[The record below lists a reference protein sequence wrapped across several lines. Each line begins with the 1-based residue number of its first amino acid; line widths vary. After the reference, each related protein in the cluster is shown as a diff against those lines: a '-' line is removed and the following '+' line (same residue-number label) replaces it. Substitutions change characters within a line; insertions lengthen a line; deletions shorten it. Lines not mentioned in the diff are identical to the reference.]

1 MPYEEGRPSVMGFFG
16 EIMLRQVLGAQ
27 FLKEK
32 TIRLINYVDIL
43 LSQYENGA
51 IIGRA
56 RCNKLGILAKMLV
69 VDEAKVNN
77 FIKGMRD
84 MAEKT
89 LDRFRK
95 EVGREPESLTEII
108 HREIESTY
116 GISMTDYVLAM
127 TKGNKREKKIF
138 NRKVLIEKSSIGPQM
153 SWLEGLGF
161 GSSFPELTE
170 EMYRNDFENIDMDV
184 WSKVRVA
191 GLDID
196 EKPVVVSL
204 EDREEGLLKVLAGY
218 TAEYYPELLDPL
230 DLRGYI
236 DTEGSH

>member
-27 FLKEK
+27 FFKEK
-32 TIRLINYVDIL
+32 HIRLINYVDIL

-69 VDEAKVNN
+69 ADKAKVNN
-77 FIKGMRD
+77 TIKGMRD
-84 MAEKT
+84 MAEEA
-89 LDRFRK
+89 LDRFR
-95 EVGREPESLTEII
+95 EEFGREPESLTEIF

-116 GISMTDYVLAM
+116 GINMTDCVLAM

-138 NRKVLIEKSSIGPQM
+138 DRKVLIEKSFMGIQM
-153 SWLEGLGF
+153 SWLQGLGF

-170 EMYRNDFENIDMDV
+170 ETYRSDFENIDMGL
-184 WSKVRVA
+184 WSKLKVA
-191 GLDID
+191 GLDIE
-196 EKPVVVSL
+196 EKPEVVSL
-204 EDREEGLLKVLAGY
+204 EDREKGLLHGLAAY
-218 TAEYYPELLDPL
+218 TSKYYPELLDPL
-230 DLRGYI
+230 DLRDYI
-236 DTEGSH
+236 DTERSH

>member
-1 MPYEEGRPSVMGFFG
+1 MPYEEGRLNVMGFFTQ
-16 EIMLRQVLGAQ
+16 IMLRQVLGAQ
-27 FLKEK
+27 FFKEK
-32 TIRLINYVDIL
+32 HLRLISWVDIL
-43 LSQYENGA
+43 LTQYENGA

-56 RCNKLGILAKMLV
+56 RCNKLGILVKMLV
-69 VDEAKVNN
+69 KNERKVDGL
-77 FIKGMRD
+77 IKSLRD
-84 MAEKT
+84 QAEEK

-127 TKGNKREKKIF
+127 TKGNKIEKKIF
-138 NRKVLIEKSSIGPQM
+138 NRKVLIEKSSMGLQM

-170 EMYRNDFENIDMDV
+170 EMYRNDFENIDRDV

-191 GLDID
+191 GLNID

-204 EDREEGLLKVLAGY
+204 EDREEGLLQVLAGY